1 MAARGR
7 RHRRHRRRHLIT
19 QMTTQQGAD
28 GWECQHALS
37 AVSNATLEVWAC
49 GYSINDEAAEIASAM
64 VRNAGK

>member
-1 MAARGR
+1 MQLGDVDTADTDGA
-7 RHRRHRRRHLIT
+7 HLIT